1 MIPENTFQTKIL
13 FGLNLLG
20 KHVYGGTVSAA
31 TKAKRRKAGKAAKLA
46 RKAAR

>member
-1 MIPENTFQTKIL
+1 MIPENPFQTKIL

-31 TKAKRRKAGKAAKLA
+31 EKAKRRAKSKAARKA

>member
-1 MIPENTFQTKIL
+1 MIPENPFQTKIL

-20 KHVYGGTVSAA
+20 KHVYGGTVSPAE
-31 TKAKRRKAGKAAKLA
+31 KAKRRAKSKAARKA